1 MTITVTTVS
10 NSQSFGAWLSTTNRL
25 ANLMTSNVVTA
36 DATTTGS
43 ITTGN
48 VSVNGHLGAT
58 YVYAGSGL
66 VGGNLASNG
75 QLLILSNTLFKDV
88 SSANQVLILSNSTIT
103 TVTLQSNTVTISP
116 SSNTTISGQLLTVSS
131 NVSFTGNAFAAKSLA
146 MNSISETTTFS
157 NTFASVSSV
166 SLDVFDKSV
175 YRSAEYVIQCS
186 YATGTVYQTTRV
198 HVVHDGT
205 TAYSTEFGTISSN
218 GSSLATLSSSV
229 SGANV
234 VLTITP
240 AVAPLAVKVTRLL
253 ITV

>member
-36 DATTTGS
+36 DATTIGS
-43 ITTGN
+43 LTTGN
-48 VSVNGHLGAT
+48 VSVNGHFGAS
-58 YVYAGSGL
+58 YVYAGLGL

-75 QLLILSNTLFKDV
+75 QLLILSNTLFKDT

-103 TVTLQSNTVTISP
+103 TVTLQSNTVTIAP
-116 SSNTTISGQLLTVSS
+116 SNTTTISGQQLTVSS
-131 NVSFTGNAFAAKSLA
+131 NVSFTGNAFAAKTMA
-146 MNSISETTTFS
+146 MNNISEMTTFS
-157 NTFASVSSV
+157 NTFVSVSAV

-175 YRSAEYVIQCS
+175 YRSAEYVIQCG
-186 YATGTVYQTTRV
+186 TGSAYQTMRV

-218 GSSLATLSSSV
+218 GSSLAAITSSV

-234 VLTITP
+234 VMTITP
-240 AVAPLAVKVTRLL
+240 AAAPLAV
-253 ITV
+253 ITWRA